1 MKENRNVLVC
11 HYCQRKVIIQDEW
24 QNEND
29 ENDNNE
35 NQMETDEFKQ
45 CCGVKVSIQK
55 SESEDIDMMGDCEV
69 YDSTGTPVS
78 ESDQRA
84 ANEMASWLG
93 LEVQG

>member
-35 NQMETDEFKQ
+35 NQMETDEFK
-45 CCGVKVSIQK
+45 
-55 SESEDIDMMGDCEV
+55 
-69 YDSTGTPVS
+69 
-78 ESDQRA
+78 
-84 ANEMASWLG
+84 
-93 LEVQG
+93 